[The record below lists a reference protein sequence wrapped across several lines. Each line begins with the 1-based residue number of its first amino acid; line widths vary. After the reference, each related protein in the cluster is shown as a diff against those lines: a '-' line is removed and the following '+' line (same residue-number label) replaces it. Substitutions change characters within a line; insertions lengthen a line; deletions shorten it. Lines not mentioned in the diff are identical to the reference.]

1 MGPIIETS
9 IYCVNEAKRIEA
21 EDAKVEEGAIMSHT
35 EYARMVYYAILRLAA
50 VSNSVQFVIRRFD
63 LFEVYGLLP

>member
-9 IYCVNEAKRIEA
+9 IYCVNEAQRIET
-21 EDAKVEEGAIMSHT
+21 EGAKEEEGAHMSHT
-35 EYARMVYYAILRLAA
+35 EYARMVYNAILRLAA